1 MNPVNVLLF
10 YSYLFYA
17 VHNAP
22 SLLYIPTRC
31 LCFLQLTGK
40 SKMYV
45 DIFLA
50 AERKKNTLF
59 TFNISICT
67 EMYVACILHSS
78 LQKLQLYNIM
88 PKQTF

>member
-1 MNPVNVLLF
+1 M
-10 YSYLFYA
+10 SYCSIRILFYA

-50 AERKKNTLF
+50 AERKKTHCLLS
-59 TFNISICT
+59 TFQFVQIC
-67 EMYVACILHSS
+67 MLHA
-78 LQKLQLYNIM
+78 Q
-88 PKQTF
+88 